1 MINKNNW
8 YWWAGG
14 ATLIGSAVVL
24 ASSNKAS
31 TAVDKIKEGAAKA
44 TEAVKTFINEAMNKK
59 DFVKAYYPMAKEAEK
74 VTGLN
79 ALVAL
84 TTAALESG
92 WGKSAPFFN
101 FFGHKKG
108 SANVPYYESK
118 TWEYGTTGD
127 AQKDKI
133 FDRIIRIYKPG
144 EKVVEPGSRFDGK
157 VMSNTKYAYR
167 VYGKF
172 RKYNNAREAFIAHG
186 NFLKNN
192 AKRYGDV
199 FKTNDVKAQFQ
210 AMKDGGYA
218 TDPNYVDK
226 NVKLANE
233 LQKLITA

>member
-1 MINKNNW
+1 MINKDNW

-14 ATLIGSAVVL
+14 ATLVGGAVVLTSSDKAGSAV
-24 ASSNKAS
+24 N
-31 TAVDKIKEGAAKA
+31 KIKEGAAKA
-44 TEAVKTFINEAMNKK
+44 TEAVKNIINEAMNKK

-84 TTAALESG
+84 TTAAIESG
-92 WGKSAPFFN
+92 WGRSTPHFN

-108 SANVPYYESK
+108 SANVPFYESK
-118 TWEYGTTGD
+118 TWEYGTTED
-127 AQKDKI
+127 PTKSNV
-133 FDRIIRIYKPG
+133 FDRLIRVYKPG

-157 VMSNTKYAYR
+157 VMSTTKFAYR

-172 RKYNNAREAFIAHG
+172 RKYNNAQEAFIGHG
-186 NFLKNN
+186 NFLKGNP
-192 AKRYGDV
+192 KRWAGV
-199 FKTNDVKAQFQ
+199 FKTNDVRAQFQ

-226 NVKLANE
+226 NVKMANE

>member
-14 ATLIGSAVVL
+14 LAVAGGAVGF
-24 ASSNKAS
+24 ASSGKAS

-44 TEAVKTFINEAMNKK
+44 TEAVKNIINEAMNKK
-59 DFVKAYYPMAKEAEK
+59 DFVKTYYPMAKEAEK

-84 TTAALESG
+84 TTAAIESG
-92 WGKSAPFFN
+92 WGKSAPNFN

-108 SANVPYYESK
+108 SADVPFYESK
-118 TWEYGTTGD
+118 TWEYGNTGNPTT
-127 AQKDKI
+127 DKI
-133 FDRIIRIYKPG
+133 GDRIIRIYKPG

-157 VMSNTKYAYR
+157 VMSTTRFAYR

-172 RKYNNAREAFIAHG
+172 RSYKNAQEAFIAHG

-192 AKRYGDV
+192 PKRYGGV
-199 FKTNDVKAQFQ
+199 FKTNDVRGQFQ

-218 TDPNYVDK
+218 TDPNYVEK
-226 NVKLANE
+226 SVKMANE
-233 LQKLITA
+233 LKNLVA